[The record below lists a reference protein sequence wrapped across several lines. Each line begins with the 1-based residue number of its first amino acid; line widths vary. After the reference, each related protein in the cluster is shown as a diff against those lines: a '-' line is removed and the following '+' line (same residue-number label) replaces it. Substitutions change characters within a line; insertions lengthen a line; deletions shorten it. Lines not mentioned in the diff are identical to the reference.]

1 MTRHFGLR
9 TFSEK
14 PGKLMSNIFHLAIEG
29 GKLETTLPFYTDIL
43 GCKLDMAE
51 EGRWQDIDFWG
62 NELTLHESEP
72 RTGDGIAPA
81 KGPDRHRHTV
91 DMGEVCVPHLGIHLP
106 YDEYQK
112 VRASVKDTVG
122 FLDTP
127 YTRFK
132 DTDYEQETFFVED
145 PNRNVIEIKSMLK
158 I

>member
-1 MTRHFGLR
+1 
-9 TFSEK
+9 
-14 PGKLMSNIFHLAIEG
+14 MSNIFHLAIEG

-62 NELTLHESEP
+62 NELTLHESKP
-72 RTGDGIAPA
+72 RTGEGIAPA

-112 VRASVKDTVG
+112 VRASVENTVG

-127 YTRFK
+127 
-132 DTDYEQETFFVED
+132 
-145 PNRNVIEIKSMLK
+145 
-158 I
+158 